1 MFLSERAI
9 VHFYHG
15 YEEKYY
21 GEGKGGFP
29 KERYRFIILKRKKT
43 PQYKR
48 MPLRQYFQVC
58 LSTGAG
64 CQRDEPNQH
73 TVEKER

>member
-15 YEEKYY
+15 YEDECY

-29 KERYRFIILKRKKT
+29 KARYRFILLKKQPNNTEGYLWGSSFRCASV
-43 PQYKR
+43 Q
-48 MPLRQYFQVC
+48 RQE
-58 LSTGAG
+58 L
-64 CQRDEPNQH
+64 
-73 TVEKER
+73 